1 MFVSAV
7 KGSLSPVGQP
17 TMYRLV
23 SVTWYALVIRFY
35 VAKHADDTELL
46 AFLPGT
52 KQGVWH

>member
-52 KQGVWH
+52 KQGV